1 MRDYLSSTG
10 YLRRTGPVL
19 LEFLNPC
26 YQRKY
31 LLQPIGREHCVLP
44 FLKHRASDATF
55 LMI

>member
-1 MRDYLSSTG
+1 MRG
-10 YLRRTGPVL
+10 YLRQTGPAL

-31 LLQPIGREHCVLP
+31 LLQPTGMEHCVLP
-44 FLKHRASDATF
+44 FLQYRASDATF